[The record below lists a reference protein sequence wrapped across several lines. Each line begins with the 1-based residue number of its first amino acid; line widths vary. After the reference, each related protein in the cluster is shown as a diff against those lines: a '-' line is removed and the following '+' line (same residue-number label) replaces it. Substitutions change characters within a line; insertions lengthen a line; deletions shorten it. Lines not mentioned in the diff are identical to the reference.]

1 MSLSQDT
8 SANQTPEVIGIGAA
22 TLDELWRVSSFQAEE
37 SVTEALD
44 RVVMGG
50 GPVATALCCLSR
62 FGHACALL
70 DSCGDDSIGFEII
83 QSLQAHGVHTAWL
96 QKRPNAMS
104 ARAVVLVRETDGARQ
119 IHYLPSTAREPEIH
133 NEFIIALSK
142 ARLLHLNGRHE
153 NAARLAIRE
162 AQRAGVTISWDGGA
176 GRYRD
181 SIRDLVEASH
191 LRIVSVDFAR
201 KMTGLQDPYQMAEAL
216 LLPPARLVVVTAG
229 TSGCYI
235 AIPGE
240 PIFHQP
246 AYPAAHVVDTTGC
259 GDVFHGAF
267 LHGWLCGLSVSECAD
282 LAARWAARNAEGLGG
297 RFICHSLKQNNEA

>member
-1 MSLSQDT
+1 MTHADLL
-8 SANQTPEVIGIGAA
+8 PEVIGVGAA
-22 TLDELWRVSSFQAEE
+22 TMDELWRVPSFQADE
-37 SVTEALD
+37 SVTEASD

-50 GPVATALCCLSR
+50 GPVATALCCLAQ
-62 FGHACALL
+62 FGHDCALL
-70 DSCGDDSIGFEII
+70 DSCGNDSTGMEII

-96 QKRPNAMS
+96 QRWPKGVS
-104 ARAVVLVRETDGARQ
+104 ARAVVLVREMDGARQ
-119 IHYLPSTAREPEIH
+119 IHYLPSTAPEPEIRDD
-133 NEFIIALSK
+133 FMIALSK

-153 NAARLAIRE
+153 NVARLAVRE

-201 KMTGLQDPYQMAEAL
+201 KMTGLHDPFQMAKAL
-216 LLPPARLVVVTAG
+216 LLPPACLVVVTAG

-235 AIPGE
+235 AQPGE
-240 PIFHQP
+240 PVFHQA
-246 AYPAAHVVDTTGC
+246 AYPAGRVVDTTGC
-259 GDVFHGAF
+259 GDVFHGVF
-267 LHGWLCGLSVSECAD
+267 LHGWLRGLSAADCAD

-297 RFICHSLKQNNEA
+297 RFICSSMKPDVQLG